1 MRPRP
6 LLFAIAL
13 LLPLLAGTVTL
24 RADDFEELR
33 RLDKELSVA
42 TWAGDGIWFEEN
54 LSDDYV
60 LITPAGT
67 VRTKRDVVSELAT
80 PGMKMNPFEAI
91 EVQIRVYG
99 DSAVINGRML
109 QRYTLGR
116 VRYANDLRY
125 TDVYVKKKGRW
136 LLVSGHA
143 SNVAVR
149 R

>member
-6 LLFAIAL
+6 LLLAVAL
-13 LLPLLAGTVTL
+13 LLPLLAGTITL
-24 RADDFEELR
+24 HADDVDELR
-33 RLDKELSVA
+33 RMDKELSVA
-42 TWAGDGIWFEEN
+42 TWAGDAIWFQEN

-60 LITPAGT
+60 LITPNGT
-67 VRTKRDVVSELAT
+67 ARTKRDVVSELAT

-99 DSAVINGRML
+99 DSAVVNGRML
-109 QRYTLGR
+109 QRYTLGHI
-116 VRYANDLRY
+116 RYANDLRY

-136 LLVSGHA
+136 YLVSGHA
-143 SNVAVR
+143 STVAVR

>member
-1 MRPRP
+1 MRPPP
-6 LLFAIAL
+6 LLLAIAL

-24 RADDFEELR
+24 HADDYDELR
-33 RLDKELSVA
+33 RMDKELSVA
-42 TWAGDGIWFEEN
+42 TWAGDPIWFQEN
-54 LSDDYV
+54 LADDYV
-60 LITPAGT
+60 LITPNGT
-67 VRTKRDVVSELAT
+67 ARTKRDVVSELAT
-80 PGMKMNPFEAI
+80 PGMKMNPFEPI

-116 VRYANDLRY
+116 IRYANDLRY

-136 LLVSGHA
+136 FLVSGHA
-143 SNVAVR
+143 STVAVR